1 MLHINIICVG
11 KLKEKYLQDALSEY
25 SKRLSKYC
33 ILNIV
38 ELPDEKLPANL
49 NDSLIEQI
57 KEKESN
63 NIISH
68 IEKNSYVISLDLKG
82 KQYSSEDFSKKITD
96 ISLNISSNI
105 TFIIGGTLGLS
116 KKVLDTSNE
125 LICFSKM
132 TFPHQLIRIFLLE
145 QIFRAFKIS
154 NNETYH
160 R

>member
-33 ILNIV
+33 NLNII
-38 ELPDEKLPANL
+38 ELSDEKLPNNL
-49 NDSLIEQI
+49 NDSLINQI
-57 KEKESN
+57 KQKESN
-63 NIISH
+63 NILSH
-68 IEKNSYVISLDLKG
+68 IEKGSYVLALDLKG
-82 KQYSSEDFSKKITD
+82 KQFSSEEFSKKITD
-96 ISLNISSNI
+96 ISLNSFSSI
-105 TFIIGGTLGLS
+105 TFIIGGTLGLYEN
-116 KKVLDTSNE
+116 VLKNSNE